1 MPSSITGAQ
10 DTHSAVPRDP
20 LDDPHFWTLPPWYHC
35 HIQTHAGTT
44 IFWLPIDTKE
54 GRVYARLTT
63 DAARLPYIIT
73 HSTEIRHSTI
83 PEGLY
88 FYDEPAN
95 MRYCIR
101 RHTAVV
107 DGLLR
112 LGRPDGGMLWPEGS
126 PQWEAV
132 AQYYRDFG
140 ENLGPIHVY
149 RGRC

>member
-1 MPSSITGAQ
+1 MPSSTSGTQ
-10 DTHSAVPRDP
+10 DAHSVAARDQ
-20 LDDPHFWTLPPWYHC
+20 LHEPHFWTLPPWFHC

-44 IFWLPIDTKE
+44 IFWLPIDSEE
-54 GRVYARLTT
+54 GRVYAQLTT

-73 HSTEIRHSTI
+73 HSTEIWHTTM

-95 MRYCIR
+95 TRYCIR
-101 RHTAVV
+101 RHTAAF

-112 LGRPDGGMLWPEGS
+112 LGLPDGSILWPEGS

-132 AQYYRDFG
+132 AQYYRDLG
-140 ENLGPIHVY
+140 KNLGAIHAD
-149 RGRC
+149 RGRY